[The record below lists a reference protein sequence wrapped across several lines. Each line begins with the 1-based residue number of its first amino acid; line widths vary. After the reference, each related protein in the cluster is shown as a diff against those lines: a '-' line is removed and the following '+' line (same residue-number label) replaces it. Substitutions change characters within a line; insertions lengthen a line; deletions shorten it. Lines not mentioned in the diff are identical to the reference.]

1 MHQACMHNIPRDG
14 SVALV
19 LHDLEQEVHL
29 CAEPI
34 TPSDQNMHTSRHIRA
49 MLGLAG
55 KERLDE
61 RGHDDQLM
69 L

>member
-1 MHQACMHNIPRDG
+1 MHQACMHNIPQDG

-19 LHDLEQEVHL
+19 LHNLEQAVHL

-34 TPSDQNMHTSRHIRA
+34 ALSDQNMHTSRHVWA
-49 MLGLAG
+49 TLGLAG

-61 RGHDDQLM
+61 HRHDDQLM
-69 L
+69 S